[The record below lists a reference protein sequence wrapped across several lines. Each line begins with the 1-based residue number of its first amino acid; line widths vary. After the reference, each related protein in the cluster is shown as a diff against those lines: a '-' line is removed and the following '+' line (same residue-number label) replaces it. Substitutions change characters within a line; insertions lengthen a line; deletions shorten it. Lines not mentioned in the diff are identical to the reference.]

1 MQQNLVVMNNGRA
14 TTTSLMVAEV
24 FGKRHAHV
32 LRDIREIQAK
42 TPLEFSISNFGPGE
56 YKDSDGVMQPL
67 FNVTRDGVV
76 FLIMGYTGEK
86 ATEFKIKYIEAFN
99 AMERSLAKG
108 DPALESKVNYALKRI
123 ADLEA
128 RASVD
133 WIERVA
139 DLEARV
145 DDALGHGAR
154 PKGGTPSTKKPP
166 GVRHLF
172 LTPPYV
178 RNRDPNV
185 RVSIP
190 EGLAERME
198 RELAAPAK
206 PQKRLA

>member
-139 DLEARV
+139 FSKR
-145 DDALGHGAR
+145 GST
-154 PKGGTPSTKKPP
+154 TPWGMAPGPRGVPPRRRSPP
-166 GVRHLF
+166 GF
-172 LTPPYV
+172 GI
-178 RNRDPNV
+178 
-185 RVSIP
+185 SS
-190 EGLAERME
+190 
-198 RELAAPAK
+198 
-206 PQKRLA
+206 